1 MKLINK
7 ETTTKKKVLIV
18 SLVVFL
24 FLGGLAFWKAD
35 NILGKISTDS
45 GIFESITKSL
55 PGVESK
61 LAGEE
66 DGRINILLLGMRGE
80 HVNGGGLLAD
90 TIMVASIAPET
101 SKVSITSIPRDL
113 YVNIPGESYKQK
125 INYAYFHGEEKEHG
139 SGGIKEMKTVVS
151 NIVGQPIHYA
161 VTINFLGFEQLVDAL
176 GGVEIHLDEPFSEP
190 LQFHQEHVC
199 DPNVFTIKSG
209 NFEYKKDE
217 RDKIVAQYPLCYNH
231 DEECGG
237 SFALP
242 AGDVQLDGEKA
253 LCYVRS
259 RMTSS
264 DFDRA
269 RRQQQVI
276 KEIKEK
282 ALSVGTLTNMSKIND
297 ILNSL
302 GENTRTDMEGWE
314 IKRLLDL
321 YNDMT
326 KEGSEIEV
334 TQRVLENSEE
344 GLLYSPTD
352 YPPEVGYIL
361 LPRGDNYERIKEM
374 FSKVIKKE
382 EVSNIE

>member
-1 MKLINK
+1 
-7 ETTTKKKVLIV
+7 
-18 SLVVFL
+18 
-24 FLGGLAFWKAD
+24 
-35 NILGKISTDS
+35 
-45 GIFESITKSL
+45 
-55 PGVESK
+55 
-61 LAGEE
+61 
-66 DGRINILLLGMRGE
+66 
-80 HVNGGGLLAD
+80 
-90 TIMVASIAPET
+90 
-101 SKVSITSIPRDL
+101 
-113 YVNIPGESYKQK
+113 
-125 INYAYFHGEEKEHG
+125 
-139 SGGIKEMKTVVS
+139 
-151 NIVGQPIHYA
+151 
-161 VTINFLGFEQLVDAL
+161 
-176 GGVEIHLDEPFSEP
+176 
-190 LQFHQEHVC
+190 
-199 DPNVFTIKSG
+199 
-209 NFEYKKDE
+209 
-217 RDKIVAQYPLCYNH
+217 
-231 DEECGG
+231 
-237 SFALP
+237 
-242 AGDVQLDGEKA
+242 
-253 LCYVRS
+253 
-259 RMTSS
+259 MTSS